1 MDDVFPTFRRF
12 AGFFWKSWTTSAD
25 RQALL
30 RLIAV
35 ATEENLPLVPLIEAW
50 ASDERGTQRQR
61 LTSLVRLLNSG
72 TPLPDAVEAIPGILR
87 DEDVL
92 AIRFGAQSGALA
104 STIREVLDESQSETA
119 RHRSRVRH
127 ALIYF
132 ANVLL
137 VASFIVAFT
146 HIKIAPAIN
155 KIYEDFDVQPASIS
169 RWTWTL
175 TSAIGSCWFLIPIA
189 AILLLWFTFS
199 ARPGRFLRRTVFARL
214 FHFVRELR
222 AADVLEKLSVASAAG
237 RPIPGALSTLARYH
251 FDPIVRNKLLF
262 VRNEVEQG
270 AEVWQ
275 SMATAGLVTPPEVR
289 VLETA
294 ERVGNRPWALK
305 QLALGKECRTMRRLD
320 RLSELLLPA
329 LVIAMGVFVLLHAL
343 TVFLLLTRTIESLL

>member
-237 RPIPGALSTLARYH
+237 RPIPVRSPPSPATTSIPSSETNFFLSATKWSRARKFGKAWPRPASSRH
-251 FDPIVRNKLLF
+251 PRSACSKPPSV
-262 VRNEVEQG
+262 
-270 AEVWQ
+270 
-275 SMATAGLVTPPEVR
+275 SATAPGAQAIGSRQGVPHDATIGPSVGA
-289 VLETA
+289 VVA
-294 ERVGNRPWALK
+294 GAGNRYGRLC
-305 QLALGKECRTMRRLD
+305 LAARAHRISAPYED
-320 RLSELLLPA
+320 D
-329 LVIAMGVFVLLHAL
+329 
-343 TVFLLLTRTIESLL
+343 

>member
-1 MDDVFPTFRRF
+1 MDDLFPTFRRF
-12 AGFFWKSWTTSAD
+12 VGFFWTSWTNAAE

-35 ATEENLPLVPLIEAW
+35 ATEDSIPLVPLIEAW
-50 ASDERGTQRQR
+50 ATDERGGQRER
-61 LTSLVRLLNSG
+61 LTLLARLLEAG
-72 TPLPDAVEAIPGILR
+72 TALPDAVEAVPGILR

-92 AIRFGAQSGALA
+92 AIRFGAQSGTLA
-104 STIREVLDESQSETA
+104 STIREVLDESQSATTQY
-119 RHRSRVRH
+119 RSRIRH

-132 ANVLL
+132 CNVLL
-137 VASFIVAFT
+137 IGSCIVAFT
-146 HIKIAPAIN
+146 SLKIMPMIN
-155 KIYEDFDVQPASIS
+155 RLYEEFDVRPPSIT
-169 RWTWTL
+169 RWTWRL
-175 TSAIGSCWFLIPIA
+175 MSAIGSAWILVPIA
-189 AILLLWFTFS
+189 AFIALWFVSS

-214 FHFVRELR
+214 FYFVRELR
-222 AADVLEKLSVASAAG
+222 AADVLEKLSVASTAG

-294 ERVGNRPWALK
+294 ERVGNRPWALR
-305 QLALGKECRTMRRLD
+305 QLALGKERRTMRRLD
-320 RLSELLLPA
+320 RLSELLLPI
-329 LVIAMGVFVLLHAL
+329 LVVVMGAFVLVQAI
-343 TVFLLLTRTIESLL
+343 TVFLFLSKTLESLL